1 MKKCIG
7 DNRMMLHPAVR
18 YCIAVLLLCFLFM
31 AFPRTDALGH
41 EKKQILVLHSY
52 NKGLDWT
59 DNEDEGIMTVL
70 LPHLDTIEVHTEFMD
85 TKRVSI
91 DEFAP
96 DFLKYL
102 QRKYATTQVECIITT
117 DDDAFNFMLR
127 YRQDLFPGV
136 PVVFCGVNYLSDST
150 VAAGRDSITG
160 VVEAFDIPATLRIAL
175 RLEPETS
182 KVVVI
187 NDRTTT
193 GIANRRILDAI
204 IPNFDSRVK
213 FDFLTDLSMPDLL
226 GKVQT
231 LKQGAIILLMTF
243 NRDSTG
249 HDFDYNQ
256 SLSLISQ
263 AAKVPIYGVWEFY
276 LGKGIVGGM
285 LTSGRIQGETAGKMA
300 LRILAGEK
308 VKNIAILKESPN
320 RFMFDYRQLIR
331 FKIPFSRLPKSSLVV
346 NKPQTFHQVHPQL
359 FYGGIAAFI
368 SLLLIIL
375 LLLSRMHERRRSLK
389 ELEKAH
395 RQTVTILESIA
406 DGFVAFDRDF
416 RFTYVNN
423 EAEKILGRNRDDLI
437 GQAHWE
443 VFPFTTGSPIDKFYR
458 QVMETR
464 EAGELEYFHSLADR
478 WENQWIALKAYPAEG
493 GGISVYFRDI
503 TEKKKVDEELIRLA
517 TAIEQSAEAIFITDT
532 KWIIRYVNPS
542 FENMSGYPKN
552 EIIGQHTRILKSD
565 AHDSA
570 FYRRIRSI
578 LEAGK
583 VWSGRITSRKKDGSV
598 FESEATD
605 SPVRDASGNIINY
618 VGVSRDIT
626 VEMRLE
632 KELRQAQKME
642 AIGTL
647 AGGIAHDFNNILS
660 IIIGFTEM
668 AKMKLP
674 ESSPIG
680 ENLQRVLD
688 AGARATE
695 LVKQILTFSRW
706 KEQEKKPVQ
715 IASFIK
721 EALKLMRPLLPTTIE
736 IRQEIS
742 VAPEQSI
749 VLMDPTEIHQVLMNL
764 CTNAAHAM
772 QEKGGTLSVR
782 VSELVAD
789 TLLVSR
795 HLDLELGSYVCLSVS
810 DTGIGMDAST
820 VERIFDPY
828 FTTKELG
835 VGTGL
840 GLPVV
845 QGIVKGHHGAI
856 TVYSEP
862 GKGTTFNVYLPR
874 IEGGGLT
881 SAIAQEV
888 FPPGSE
894 SILFLDDEKH
904 LAELG
909 VEMLAPCGY
918 KVTAMTNSRDA
929 LEIFRTNA
937 DAFDLVITDM
947 TMPILTGKQLA
958 AEIKTIRPD
967 LPIILCTGFSE
978 LINETKAKDSGIDAF
993 LMKPYAAGDLLRTIH
1008 RVLKK

>member
-1 MKKCIG
+1 MIPHIFTRRC
-7 DNRMMLHPAVR
+7 LTAT
-18 YCIAVLLLCFLFM
+18 LLFLIILVF
-31 AFPRTDALGH
+31 AQTYSYSQ
-41 EKKQILVLHSY
+41 EKKQILILHSY

-59 DNEDEGIMTVL
+59 DNEDRGIMTIL
-70 LPHLDTIEVHTEFMD
+70 SSYLDTIEIHTEFMD
-85 TKRVSI
+85 TKRVPIHTFS
-91 DEFAP
+91 P
-96 DFLKYL
+96 DFLRYL
-102 QRKYATTQVECIITT
+102 QKKYASGKFDCIITT
-117 DDDAFNFMLR
+117 DDDAFNFMYR
-127 YRQDLFPGV
+127 NRQDLFPGV
-136 PVVFCGVNYLSDST
+136 PIVFCGVNYFNDSKVEASHDT
-150 VAAGRDSITG
+150 ITG
-160 VVEAFDIPATLRIAL
+160 VVEAFDIPATLEIAL

-193 GIANRRILDAI
+193 GIANRKILDGI
-204 IPNFDSRVK
+204 IPEFESRVQ
-213 FDFLTDLSMPDLL
+213 FEFLENLSMSELL
-226 GKVQT
+226 GKVRA
-231 LKQGAIILLMTF
+231 LKQGTIILLMTF

-256 SLSLISQ
+256 SIALISQ
-263 AAKVPIYGVWEFY
+263 AAQVPIYGVWQFY

-285 LTSGRIQGETAGKMA
+285 LTSGRIQGEIAGKMA
-300 LRILAGEK
+300 LRILNGEK
-308 VKNIAILKESPN
+308 VENIAIIKESPN
-320 RFMFDYRQLIR
+320 RFMFDYRQLKR
-331 FKIPFSRLPKSSLVV
+331 FDIPFSRLPKSALVA
-346 NKPQTFHQVHPQL
+346 NKPQTFHQLHPQL
-359 FYGGIAAFI
+359 FYSGIATLI

-375 LLLSRMHERRRSLK
+375 LLLGRMRERRQSLE

-406 DGFVAFDRDF
+406 DGFVAFDKHF
-416 RFTYVNN
+416 RFTYINN
-423 EAEKILGRNRDDLI
+423 EAEKILGKNRAELI
-437 GQAHWE
+437 DQLHWD
-443 VFPFTTGSPIDKFYR
+443 VFPFTVGGPIEKFYH

-464 EAGELEYFHSLADR
+464 EAGELENFHGFADLL
-478 WENQWIALKAYPAEG
+478 ENQWIALKAYPAEG

-503 TEKKKVDEELIRLA
+503 TEKKKADEELIRLA
-517 TAIEQSAEAIFITDT
+517 TAIEQSAEAIFISDIR
-532 KWIIRYVNPS
+532 WIIRYVNPA
-542 FENMSGYPKN
+542 FENMSGYAKN
-552 EIIGQHTRILKSD
+552 EIIGQHTRILRSD
-565 AHDSA
+565 AHDEA
-570 FYRRIRSI
+570 FYRRIRAT

-605 SPVRDASGNIINY
+605 TPVRDASGNIINY

-626 VEMRLE
+626 IEMRLE

-647 AGGIAHDFNNILS
+647 AGGVAHDFNNILS
-660 IIIGFTEM
+660 IIMGFTEM

-674 ESSPIG
+674 ESSPAA

-688 AGARATE
+688 AGSRATE

-721 EALKLMRPLLPTTIE
+721 ETLKLMRPLLPTTIE
-736 IRQEIS
+736 IRQEFS
-742 VAPEQSI
+742 VPPEQTI
-749 VLMDPTEIHQVLMNL
+749 VLIDPTEIHQVLMNL

-772 QEKGGTLSVR
+772 RDTGGTLSVR

-795 HLDLELGSYVCLSVS
+795 HLDLELGSYICLSVS
-810 DTGIGMDAST
+810 DTGIGMDEAT

-862 GKGTTFNVYLPR
+862 GKGTTFNVYLPK
-874 IEGGGLT
+874 IEGGRLHA
-881 SAIAQEV
+881 AISREI

-894 SILFLDDEKH
+894 RILFLDDEKNM
-904 LAELG
+904 AELG
-909 VEMLAPCGY
+909 EEMLAPFGY
-918 KVTAMTNSRDA
+918 KVTAMTSSPEA
-929 LEIFRTNA
+929 LETIKKNPE
-937 DAFDLVITDM
+937 AFDLVITDM
-947 TMPILTGKQLA
+947 TMPAITGKQLA
-958 AEIKTIRPD
+958 LEIKAIRPD

-978 LINETKAKDSGIDAF
+978 LINETKAKESGIDAF
-993 LMKPYAAGDLLRTIH
+993 LMKPYAAGDLVRTIH
-1008 RVLKK
+1008 RVLEK